1 VAKFVPMTGIA
12 KKLLA
17 LGAALMLAA
26 AALAAPA
33 GAEPTGEFAEF
44 NQCEYENVEVSTCIH
59 WVFDAGTIKLGE
71 KAIPVTNPI
80 TLQGS
85 LLPESDLLLG
95 ATNNATLSNTPQAVP
110 GGLLGIT
117 APGSWPEW
125 LQEEFNNQINEGF
138 TGVTATVEL
147 AGPPS
152 GQTNVTVN
160 TENLIFELG
169 TALGLPV
176 KIHLE
181 NPILGGECYFGSESE
196 PIQLN
201 LTTGTSGAFKGSA
214 GELMFNEPFTLID
227 LTNVRLVDNTFA
239 APSANGC
246 GGIASEFID
255 PLVDSIFGTP
265 AGAGENHAVLE
276 GTFTEADREA
286 VLNSGP

>member
-1 VAKFVPMTGIA
+1 MTGTA

-17 LGAALMLAA
+17 LGMALVLSAVV
-26 AALAAPA
+26 LAAPA

-59 WVFDAGTIKLGE
+59 WVFDSGTIKLGE

-85 LLPESDLLLG
+85 LVPESDLLLG
-95 ATNNATLSNTPQAVP
+95 ATNGVTLSHTPQAVP

-125 LQEEFNNQINEGF
+125 LQGEFNNQINEGF

-147 AGPPS
+147 VGPSS
-152 GQTNVTVN
+152 GQTNVTLN
-160 TENLIFELG
+160 TENLLFEEG
-169 TALGLPV
+169 TALTLPV
-176 KIHLE
+176 KIHLQ
-181 NPILGGECYFGSESE
+181 NPILGSNCYFGSNSE
-196 PIQLN
+196 PIDLH
-201 LTTGTSGAFKGSA
+201 LTTGISGAFKGSA
-214 GELMFNEPFTLID
+214 GELMFNEAFTLID
-227 LTNVRLVDNTFA
+227 LTNVRLVDGTFA
-239 APSANGC
+239 APSASGC
-246 GGIASEFID
+246 GGIASEYID